1 MCSNN
6 NVSLTHI
13 ERDGLGEG
21 LQEVIEQSRSNTSP
35 VMQDPKGYH
44 YIIEPLS
51 MIGRDFSSP
60 PNSLTFLPPNCI
72 NEPINTQDL

>member
-44 YIIEPLS
+44 
-51 MIGRDFSSP
+51 
-60 PNSLTFLPPNCI
+60 
-72 NEPINTQDL
+72 